1 MAKRKASP
9 NDPDFE
15 DTVTNGSSTSTSSSK
30 RQRARNT
37 DSTKQLS
44 LEAFKFVAPK
54 AKDSSAKGSA
64 AKLRGPKAAVRKDT
78 SAQDV
83 GRGEDEPTSRKAKL
97 TSALNGEYPPLHD
110 LEDIFSDLAE
120 RVREIADVARKLN
133 GRKLRVATM
142 CSGTESPLLA
152 LNLISR
158 AAKLHYGVNLEIEH
172 VFSCEIEPFKQ
183 AYIERNFAPPLL
195 FRDVCE
201 LGQDTAIT
209 AYGAEVPVP
218 GNVDLLVA
226 GTSCVDYSNL
236 NNEKKGLH
244 DKGQSGKTFRGMM
257 DWVKRHRPP
266 LIILEN
272 VLNAPWNQVIAA
284 IEEADYRADWM
295 RIDTKH
301 YYIPHTR
308 TRGYLFA
315 TSLNDT
321 DLPAMW
327 KKTVDE
333 LSRPA
338 SSPLEAFLLPADD
351 PRIQRVRE
359 DLAQSLKNGRSN
371 RRPDWDRCAQRH
383 DRARNEE
390 HLGQKRPLTAWEDGS
405 ICKLLDNSWND
416 WGRTQTE
423 RVLDLMDIS
432 YLRMAKTGVDPSYK
446 TLVWNLSQ
454 NVDRTTAS
462 GLFSI
467 CPCLTP
473 SMIPYITNR
482 GGPLV
487 GLEALSLQGLPIN
500 ELLLTR
506 ESDDQLADL
515 AGNAMTTTVVG
526 TCILAALI
534 LSSDALEAGSR
545 ASEPAASLIQVANQP
560 NVADISDLASV
571 SLDLAKYESISLSEI
586 LDAAQ
591 KSARHCE
598 CEGRTGMAAATQ
610 ICQDCGYSACNTCSG
625 RPEHRYAPFD
635 VARLDPVAFGKRLK
649 TVLPMVLSVA
659 GISASTLEIARE
671 RSSCDHE
678 SWIAWRD
685 TVVHAV
691 GETVEFRY
699 RELKRRDIW
708 TVTYEAPSAILE
720 LVLDQVQPEWRLFV
734 KSPANEIVKSPL
746 RNLLSQP
753 VARMPLDSAQY
764 HDLLSGD
771 WSVRIPALASF
782 QVELRGIGEL
792 VPSWEARLGLQ
803 GELERKEWWSQV
815 EVTTISD
822 EAHQYLEHD
831 ISGTYTLLEKCGT
844 AMGALHKRCPETSG
858 PPIYFFFDPTRSGDA
873 SQDSFVF
880 SSVTRR
886 LQYGE
891 ERPIYASLDSKW
903 RPSAS
908 SQPERVRMFVTGKWI
923 NIQTLKLCVPD
934 TRKLTL
940 HMPVKTL
947 EVRNDLD
954 ACASAAALFAGEVPL
969 TTADAIW
976 PPGKWECVD
985 LQHKGH
991 ITFRS
996 LAWITERLPPIPS
1009 LNQWVKVDYELE
1021 SPQKRTP
1028 CQRCA
1033 PAEPVLTWVVNGSK
1047 TVPEEDPRQAVRY
1060 EQDLKHRPPPFVV
1073 QLRVD
1078 GAVGQFRIG
1087 VNLASLM
1094 HRALSRLPSKI
1105 RNILPCLSWKLTTGY
1120 KHVVAEPEPFQ
1131 LSSNRH
1137 DPQHSQPPH
1146 FRKHPLRPEQLRSLS
1161 WMLAQ
1166 ESPDAD
1172 PFIEEEIS
1180 EALLEPLGWRAEG
1193 KAEQGVL
1200 VRGGV
1205 LADEVGY
1212 GKTAIT
1218 VGLIDTARSLQAP
1231 MPTPIGGAIAL
1242 KATLIVVPPHLVEQ
1256 WPSEINKFVG
1266 RELSILKIADVK
1278 DLNRHSI
1285 ADFMAVDI
1293 IVLASRIFSSDIY
1306 WGHLT
1311 SLAAN
1316 GPLPSSVNGGRH
1328 FITRYEEIL
1337 DALKESVDVLQEH
1350 GAARLRDRIR
1360 DARGMALATIVKSKR
1375 QRAVA
1380 ETKDGHDSDDS
1391 GCPTKPAEN
1400 KRPKRGVAT
1409 KACSRART
1417 SDAAP
1422 KETREIVPATSVEEA
1437 SVMEESEDASDE
1449 SLAEDEYE
1457 VDKILQHRRDEVR
1470 NVRQYLVH
1478 WKGYDDPS
1486 EHTWEDEVNLSGCKE
1501 IVHAYKM
1508 AAGLLAT
1515 PRGVPRKVQA
1525 LLDFSHVD
1533 SDDSDEEIIP
1543 MRRSKKKTA
1552 VVVDESDYEDPIGE
1566 EQESDDAIA
1575 ESELEPEFEPASE
1588 TEEEVDDEMEGEV
1601 KKFKSTKSTV
1611 RRVKAKQASK
1621 KPAKAIV
1628 DRKPAA
1634 IEVTSEEKDPW
1645 KFSASDVQRDWRKMK
1660 CPALEMFQFNRVV
1673 IDEFTYLKG
1682 REHAAITRLKSTFR
1696 WVLSGTP
1703 PVHDFNAVKG
1713 IAAFLGVHLGVDD
1726 YSDGS
1731 SDRRRTSE
1739 LTKAEAFHSFRE
1751 VHTPAWHARRREVA
1765 QLFLNKFVRQNIAE
1779 IDEIPSKLEM
1789 QFVRLPAA
1797 ERAIYLELEHHLL
1810 AMEMNTRKG
1819 LKTKGDKERRVQ
1831 EALGSSNSAEE
1842 ALLKRCSHFD
1852 LGLKYHQEGSN
1863 AREACDLIVKERT
1876 DHFKEC
1882 RRDLV
1887 RDISRAKDLHHEIMR
1902 KGGFPD
1908 HDHFRHW
1915 LDDQRK
1921 GNTDDPAVRNIMF
1934 EILEETGCMKAAGGK
1949 YSEDAAAWRS
1959 NFEYDGVDKDLFGT
1973 ANTSFEG
1980 GTDQRTH
1987 TKSTTTGKGKRKVQA
2002 DESESV
2008 YEMPTS
2014 LEDKVWYLRELVVL
2028 QLRRNVREL
2037 VGRVRS
2043 LRYFKIIRSLQLSE
2057 FRNGIYEAVCPGKF
2071 CSEENLNQ
2079 DGIPIA
2085 ELAVLSC
2092 CGHAGC
2098 RRCLRWHAEDQQC
2111 PVLGCRA
2118 QVRPVNV
2125 VLSESIEV
2133 EHLDEPV
2140 GKFGAKLRTLT
2151 VLIEALKEERTL
2163 VFVQFPDLMEKVAEA
2178 LTDARIPFLQVKGTA
2193 HQKSKSLSTFQ
2204 NAHGK
2209 NSVKVLLLNVMDES
2223 ASGANLTVANNVIF
2237 LSPLLADTPQIYT
2250 ACETQAIGR
2259 VRRYGQEKL
2268 VRIWRLLT
2276 TDTIDTKIYEDRHG
2290 RLDID
2295 PHSGVDLRVT
2305 R

>member
-1 MAKRKASP
+1 
-9 NDPDFE
+9 
-15 DTVTNGSSTSTSSSK
+15 
-30 RQRARNT
+30 
-37 DSTKQLS
+37 
-44 LEAFKFVAPK
+44 
-54 AKDSSAKGSA
+54 
-64 AKLRGPKAAVRKDT
+64 
-78 SAQDV
+78 
-83 GRGEDEPTSRKAKL
+83 AKL
-97 TSALNGEYPPLHD
+97 TSALNGEYPPLHN
-110 LEDIFSDLAE
+110 LEDIFSDLTE
-120 RVREIADVARKLN
+120 RVREVADVARKLN

-152 LNLISR
+152 LNLVSR
-158 AAKLHYGVNLEIEH
+158 LVNTKLHYGVDLEIEH

-218 GNVDLLVA
+218 GNVDLLIA

-244 DKGQSGKTFRGMM
+244 DKGESGKTFRGMM
-257 DWVKRHRPP
+257 DWVKKHRPP

-284 IEEADYRADWM
+284 VEEADYRADWM

-315 TSLNDT
+315 TTIKDT
-321 DLPAMW
+321 DLPALW

-359 DLAQSLKNGRSN
+359 DLAQSLKHGRSN

-405 ICKLLDNSWND
+405 ICKLPDNSWND

-534 LSSDALEAGSR
+534 LGSDALEAGSR
-545 ASEPAASLIQVANQP
+545 ASESAASLLQEPNQP
-560 NVADISDLASV
+560 NVADVSDLESV
-571 SLDLAKYESISLSEI
+571 SLDLAKYESVSLSEI

-591 KSARHCE
+591 RSARHCE
-598 CEGRTGMAAATQ
+598 CEGRTGMASATQ

-659 GISASTLEIARE
+659 GISASTLELARE
-671 RSSCDHE
+671 RASCDHE
-678 SWIAWRD
+678 SWDAWRD

-691 GETVEFRY
+691 GEAAEFRY

-746 RNLLSQP
+746 RKLLSQP
-753 VARMPLDSAQY
+753 VARMPLDSAQS

-771 WSVRIPALASF
+771 WSVRIPASASF
-782 QVELRGIGEL
+782 QVQLRGIGDL

-815 EVTTISD
+815 EVTTITD

-908 SQPERVRMFVTGKWI
+908 SQPERVRIFVTAKWI

-947 EVRNDLD
+947 EVRNDLN

-996 LAWITERLPPIPS
+996 LAWITERLPLIPS

-1021 SPQKRTP
+1021 SLQKRTP

-1033 PAEPVLTWVVNGSK
+1033 PAEPVLTWVVNGNK

-1094 HRALSRLPSKI
+1094 HRALSRLPSKN
-1105 RNILPCLSWKLTTGY
+1105 RNTLPCLSWRLTTGY

-1172 PFIEEEIS
+1172 PFIEEETS

-1218 VGLIDTARSLQAP
+1218 VGLIATARGLQAP
-1231 MPTPIGGAIAL
+1231 MPTPLKNAIAL

-1278 DLNRHSI
+1278 DLSRHSI

-1293 IVLASRIFSSDIY
+1293 IVIASRIFSSDIY

-1311 SLAAN
+1311 ALAAN
-1316 GPLPSSVNGGRH
+1316 GPLPSSVNGRRH

-1350 GAARLRDRIR
+1350 GAARLQERMR
-1360 DARGMALATIVKSKR
+1360 DARDMALATIVKSKR

-1380 ETKDGHDSDDS
+1380 ETKDGHDSHDT
-1391 GCPTKPAEN
+1391 GGATKPPEN
-1400 KRPKRGVAT
+1400 KRPKKSVSA
-1409 KACSRART
+1409 KSSSRART
-1417 SDAAP
+1417 LDGAP
-1422 KETREIVPATSVEEA
+1422 VETGEIVPATLVEE
-1437 SVMEESEDASDE
+1437 
-1449 SLAEDEYE
+1449 
-1457 VDKILQHRRDEVR
+1457 
-1470 NVRQYLVH
+1470 
-1478 WKGYDDPS
+1478 
-1486 EHTWEDEVNLSGCKE
+1486 
-1501 IVHAYKM
+1501 M
-1508 AAGLLAT
+1508 ANGLLAT
-1515 PRGVPRKVQA
+1515 PRGVPRKAQT

-1533 SDDSDEEIIP
+1533 SDDSEEEIIP
-1543 MRRSKKKTA
+1543 IRRSKKKA
-1552 VVVDESDYEDPIGE
+1552 VVVVDESDYEDPIEE

-1575 ESELEPEFEPASE
+1575 ESELEPEFEPTSE
-1588 TEEEVDDEMEGEV
+1588 TEEEVDDESEGEA
-1601 KKFKSTKSTV
+1601 KKSKSTKSAA
-1611 RRVKAKQASK
+1611 RKVKAKQASK
-1621 KPAKAIV
+1621 KPAKPIV

-1645 KFSASDVQRDWRKMK
+1645 KFSSSDVRRDWRKMK

-1726 YSDGS
+1726 YSEGS

-1831 EALGSSNSAEE
+1831 EALGSSSSAEE

-1876 DHFKEC
+1876 EQFKEC

-1921 GNTDDPAVRNIMF
+1921 GNADDPAVRNIMF
-1934 EILEETGCMKAAGGK
+1934 EILEETGCMKAAGG
-1949 YSEDAAAWRS
+1949 
-1959 NFEYDGVDKDLFGT
+1959 N
-1973 ANTSFEG
+1973 
-1980 GTDQRTH
+1980 
-1987 TKSTTTGKGKRKVQA
+1987 TTTGKGKRKVKA

-2057 FRNGIYEAVCPGKF
+2057 FRNGMYEAVCPGKF

-2140 GKFGAKLRTLT
+2140 GKFGAKLRNLT
-2151 VLIEALKEERTL
+2151 VLIEALKGERTL

-2204 NAHGK
+2204 NGQGK

-2268 VRIWRLLT
+2268 VKIWRLLT

-2290 RLDID
+2290 RLNID